1 MVPSNHLPEDIAEA
15 TATATQEYGP
25 NLPDPDADLPLSLR
39 NLTLDNVTPD
49 ARVAVSLGATTS
61 SLTIS
66 EPEMKPARAA
76 GEARGMFSVPQSSEL
91 AYFTMDFENANC
103 DFFYDPSSDDIVVLN
118 NGPSSIEI
126 AAIMEDN
133 TVDLNKRKTLL
144 KNMEFTAAPG
154 LWRIISTQESREVL
168 ADLLLLK
175 RRHVLKVTDRLAEK
189 ESVKRRK
196 SCYPEGPCKRR
207 MVEDNKPVV
216 LPVPR
221 PGELNEMTLGE
232 FLTHHKMLA
241 ARLNP
246 ELAKTAF
253 PLSQLNYGEEIEIT
267 LPSRSSNPQPEEK
280 AEAENP
286 ESASES
292 YALQHFT
299 DIAGSDARFYSI
311 YLKDVGYGQ
320 CDLGSSD
327 WRTQGNNF
335 FRGSRKLAKQVL
347 QDMSSALNY
356 LHDKDIVH
364 NNIKPSNIL
373 YRNGRAILIDF
384 GVAFFQDSARPVS
397 SRSSCWYAP
406 HERLVGS
413 HKGAPSDVFAL
424 GVSLLYFLQKIPF
437 PEANYPTFVP
447 GASSKGD
454 EERYKMV
461 KWLRSIDLKTNGLNT
476 VGVEDL
482 VRRALDPDPHER
494 ITSKALMELSEYQA
508 RHGSETDVEEESNSE
523 ISEEE

>member
-1 MVPSNHLPEDIAEA
+1 
-15 TATATQEYGP
+15 
-25 NLPDPDADLPLSLR
+25 
-39 NLTLDNVTPD
+39 
-49 ARVAVSLGATTS
+49 
-61 SLTIS
+61 
-66 EPEMKPARAA
+66 
-76 GEARGMFSVPQSSEL
+76 
-91 AYFTMDFENANC
+91 MDFENANC

-154 LWRIISTQESREVL
+154 LWRIISTQEPREVL

-175 RRHVLKVTDRLAEK
+175 RRYVLKVTDRLAEK

-253 PLSQLNYGEEIEIT
+253 QLSQINYGEEIEVT

-280 AEAENP
+280 AEVENP

-299 DIAGSDARFYSI
+299 DITGNKWLATTFRAYHSVLGPTIVKVLRAPTEPQRGWIPALARTWHREEGILRLLDHPSIIKFLGSDARFYSI

-356 LHDKDIVH
+356 LHDKNIVH

-384 GVAFFQDSARPVS
+384 GVAFFQGSARPVS

-413 HKGAPSDVFAL
+413 HNGAPSDVFAL

-447 GASSKGD
+447 GANSKGD

-476 VGVEDL
+476 VGVENL